1 MRLADCREIKFV
13 FRIMWV
19 NEVVGNLM
27 RQREIPRE
35 IAISHTGKAT
45 SIREHVPG
53 DHGLAEIASLDIA
66 VV

>member
-35 IAISHTGKAT
+35 MAIQPHRESDKH
-45 SIREHVPG
+45 REHVPG